1 MRAFVETPNEFFYL
15 NEQAKDL
22 VLKLFKDLKPAATFY
37 KIPADRDLASDD
49 EFKDTLV
56 LIKEGSFTCR
66 RHDRRLFTYEHGDVV
81 GIERLFRPTPG
92 VEISSSFPVTADIY
106 DAATFFKSLAK
117 NPKAMDLWSELLVL
131 NMEMYSS
138 LLSVFTE
145 TKLRHIAPREQVFHA
160 GEAIIVEGEK
170 ADNVYTLAKGSAKVM
185 VSGKQVG
192 EIKEDEVFGVV
203 AALGET
209 PRTASVVASETCHVL
224 AISKHEFSELI
235 KLRPT
240 TVSKVMQGMARTIA
254 DLNKKLTTE
263 ENVNVHGG

>member
-1 MRAFVETPNEFFYL
+1 MRAFVETPSEFHYL
-15 NEQAKDL
+15 NEQSKDL
-22 VLKLFKDLKPAATFY
+22 VLKLFKDLKPSATFY
-37 KIPADRDLASDD
+37 KIPPDRDLASDE
-49 EFKDTLV
+49 EFKDV
-56 LIKEGSFTCR
+56 LIVIKEGSLTSR
-66 RHDRRLFTYEHGDVV
+66 RHDRRLFTYEQGDVV

-106 DAATFFKSLAK
+106 DAGAFFQSLAK
-117 NPKAMDLWSELLVL
+117 NPKAMDTWSELLVL
-131 NMEMYSS
+131 QMEMYSS

-160 GEAIIVEGEK
+160 GETIIREGDT
-170 ADNVYTLAKGSAKVM
+170 ADNVFTLAKGSAKVM

-192 EIKEDEVFGVV
+192 EIKTDEVFGVV

-209 PRTASVVASETCHVL
+209 PRTATVIAADTCHVL

-254 DLNKKLTTE
+254 DLNKKLAASD
-263 ENVNVHGG
+263 NVNVNGG